1 MGSGGT
7 TKREK
12 TMRRKWDPV
21 SFRACL
27 PACRDS
33 GVEVLDASSMT
44 DSVVHGNVLSEDG
57 THVWGF
63 VDVMKAKL
71 ILSAMCS

>member
-1 MGSGGT
+1 
-7 TKREK
+7 
-12 TMRRKWDPV
+12 MRRKWDPV

-44 DSVVHGNVLSEDG
+44 DSLVHGNVLSEDG

-63 VDVMKAKL
+63 VDVMEAKL

>member
-1 MGSGGT
+1 MFQDRLGT

-12 TMRRKWDPV
+12 TIRRQRR
-21 SFRACL
+21 FRFA